1 MEADIYWCFKRLLD
15 TIQDHYTPSQ
25 PGIQRMTFRL
35 RELVHRID
43 GALRARVPA
52 WRIVPRAYCRVPANV
67 AQSAVPTPA
76 LQRRSCCTW
85 RTTASSSGT
94 SPSVG

>member
-1 MEADIYWCFKRLLD
+1 LTHVDPLTLLTVEADIYWCFKRLLD

-43 GALRARVPA
+43 GASVPALRAPA
-52 WRIVPRAYCRVPANV
+52 CRAAAV
-67 AQSAVPTPA
+67 ASA
-76 LQRRSCCTW
+76 
-85 RTTASSSGT
+85 
-94 SPSVG
+94 